1 MNALVLSTLLIHTLA
16 SVAILVGSAV
26 TACFAGR
33 K

>member
-1 MNALVLSTLLIHTLA
+1 MNALVLSTLLIHSLA
-16 SVAILVGSAV
+16 TVAILVGSAV